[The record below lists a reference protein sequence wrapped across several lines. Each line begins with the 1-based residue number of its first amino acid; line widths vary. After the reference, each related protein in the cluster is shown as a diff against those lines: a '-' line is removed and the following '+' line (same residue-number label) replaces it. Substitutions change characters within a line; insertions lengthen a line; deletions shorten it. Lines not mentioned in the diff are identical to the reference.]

1 MMMNTNMNSVP
12 MAANNPS
19 SSLMFTNP
27 MQAKPQQ
34 PPQLQQQHSPVHAQ
48 QQDPT
53 NALSAQRLQQQMNT
67 FKFGTTDNSSSI
79 PLSDPNYWQMRD
91 FEMLETLGTGTF
103 GRVRL
108 VRHKQTQQYFAIKIM
123 KKTDIIRL
131 KQVEHI
137 ISEKGVLSVINHPFV
152 VNLYKTFQDE
162 HYLYMVM
169 EYVCGGELFSHLRKV
184 GKFPN
189 DVAKFYAAEIILVI
203 EYLHS
208 KHIVY
213 RDLKPENILLDT
225 KGHVKITDF
234 GFAKRVMDRTWTL
247 CGTPEYLAPEIIHSK
262 GHGKAVDWWAL
273 GILIYEMLVGYP
285 PFFDE
290 SPFKIYEKILAG
302 RIEFPRFMDP
312 AAKDLIKKLLTQD
325 KMKRIGNL
333 KNGAADVKQHKWFRG
348 VDWNDLYNKLIP
360 SPIPVKVSSAG
371 DSRYYEKY
379 PETAETQSGTLPA
392 DVQALFESW

>member
-1 MMMNTNMNSVP
+1 MYPYTR
-12 MAANNPS
+12 
-19 SSLMFTNP
+19 
-27 MQAKPQQ
+27 
-34 PPQLQQQHSPVHAQ
+34 
-48 QQDPT
+48 QDPNSQST
-53 NALSAQRLQQQMNT
+53 QRLQQQMNS
-67 FKFGTTDNSSSI
+67 FKFGTTDNSSM
-79 PLSDPNYWQMRD
+79 PLSDPSGWKLTD
-91 FEMLETLGTGTF
+91 FDTLETLGTGTF
-103 GRVRL
+103 GRVKL
-108 VRHKQTQQYFAIKIM
+108 CRHKATGQFFAIKIM

-137 ISEKGVLSVINHPFV
+137 LSEKGVLSVVNHPFV

-162 HYLYMVM
+162 HYLYMVL

-312 AAKDLIKKLLTQD
+312 AAKDLIKKLLTPD

-333 KNGAADVKQHKWFRG
+333 KNGAADVKNHKWFRG

-360 SPIPVKVSSAG
+360 SPIPVKVTSPG

-379 PETAETQSGTLPA
+379 SETVDTPSTILPP
-392 DVQALFESW
+392 DLQALFQDF

>member
-34 PPQLQQQHSPVHAQ
+34 QQQQPPQLQQPLQQHSPVHAQQQ

-189 DVAKFYAAEIILVI
+189 DV
-203 EYLHS
+203 S
-208 KHIVY
+208 
-213 RDLKPENILLDT
+213 
-225 KGHVKITDF
+225 
-234 GFAKRVMDRTWTL
+234 
-247 CGTPEYLAPEIIHSK
+247 
-262 GHGKAVDWWAL
+262 
-273 GILIYEMLVGYP
+273 
-285 PFFDE
+285 
-290 SPFKIYEKILAG
+290 
-302 RIEFPRFMDP
+302 
-312 AAKDLIKKLLTQD
+312 
-325 KMKRIGNL
+325 
-333 KNGAADVKQHKWFRG
+333 
-348 VDWNDLYNKLIP
+348 YN
-360 SPIPVKVSSAG
+360 
-371 DSRYYEKY
+371 
-379 PETAETQSGTLPA
+379 
-392 DVQALFESW
+392 